1 MKLLRVEFTRLR
13 WRRAAL
19 ILLAACFLVPA
30 IVWGGM
36 AWGSRPYSPEEM
48 ASIEAEFGQMYDQ
61 QVAQCLDYPDEYFG
75 SDSGLSPDEMA
86 AQCREMMGDP
96 EDYLYLERQPLD
108 VSQERTETGVG
119 VITILVGLVMLI
131 GTTFAG
137 HDWNSG
143 SMSNQLLF
151 EPRRLRVWGA
161 KAAVVFAVGLVTSL
175 LALAG
180 FWAATAVLVSQRDL
194 GVAPEAWELIRE
206 SVLRG
211 AVLAGLAGV
220 GAFALT
226 MLFRSTVATL
236 GIMFGVAVAGTIV
249 ISILLQERAERW
261 FPITNVQAWLF
272 DGWDYYDGS
281 DCSGSMMGEMD
292 CMSHLS
298 LAGGATYLG
307 VLLLVA
313 VALSLWSFRRRDV
326 P

>member
-1 MKLLRVEFTRLR
+1 MRLLLVELTRLR

-30 IVWGGM
+30 IIWGGM
-36 AWGSRPYSPEEM
+36 AWGTRPYSPEEM

-61 QVAQCLDYPDEYFG
+61 QVAQCLEYPDEYFG
-75 SDSGLSPDEMA
+75 PDSGLSPDEMA

-108 VSQERTETGVG
+108 VSMERTETGVG

-161 KAAVVFAVGLVTSL
+161 KAAVVFTVGLVTSL

-194 GVAPEAWELIRE
+194 GVAPDAWELIRE

-211 AVLAGLAGV
+211 SVLAGLAGV

-249 ISILLQERAERW
+249 ISIILQERAERW
-261 FPITNVQAWLF
+261 FPITNMLAWLF

-281 DCSGSMMGEMD
+281 QCSGSMMGEMD
-292 CMSHLS
+292 CTSHLS
-298 LAGGATYLG
+298 LTGGATYLG
-307 VLLLVA
+307 VLLLAA
-313 VALSLWSFRRRDV
+313 VALSVWSFRRRDV